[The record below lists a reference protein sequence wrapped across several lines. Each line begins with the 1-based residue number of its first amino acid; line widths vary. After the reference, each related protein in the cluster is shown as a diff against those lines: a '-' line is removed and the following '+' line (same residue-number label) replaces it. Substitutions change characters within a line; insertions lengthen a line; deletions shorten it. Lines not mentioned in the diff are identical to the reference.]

1 MIPFYWYN
9 NFKDMIDE
17 NNILNYIKNS
27 NFIEINLK
35 KSLLDH
41 FDKLNQKQLLT
52 LINYF
57 NKQKSEILKMLMSF
71 KNKDICSFEE
81 IKTNLDNI
89 NRNLI
94 KIEEL
99 QDKQNDENEIYNLI
113 ESLS

>member
-1 MIPFYWYN
+1 
-9 NFKDMIDE
+9 
-17 NNILNYIKNS
+17 
-27 NFIEINLK
+27 
-35 KSLLDH
+35 
-41 FDKLNQKQLLT
+41 
-52 LINYF
+52 
-57 NKQKSEILKMLMSF
+57 MSF